1 MTGQAS
7 TTKKGEKI
15 QSLLVACR
23 GSEARYLIRSV
34 GSPSPFCKPVLQIR
48 DVYPGFEFFP
58 SRISIKEFK

>member
-34 GSPSPFCKPVLQIR
+34 GLTVS
-48 DVYPGFEFFP
+48 
-58 SRISIKEFK
+58 